1 MGAYTTTQLLGMR
14 AELPKFSPF
23 FLMMF
28 FPQMV
33 EFETKEVAFDK
44 VVKGKKLAPFVS
56 PMVAGKAN
64 RQAGKTY
71 TSFEPA
77 YVKPKDI
84 VEPGQLLT
92 RAAGEPLSGGM
103 GVVDRRAAAVVDLLD
118 EQDKSITRREE
129 WMAVQAVLNG
139 KVTVE
144 GEGYETMEVDF
155 GRSAG
160 NNVTLAGAA
169 KWDTVDTATYDPTDD
184 LTDWAEKSKSIP
196 DLLIFSKAGWK
207 LFSKFKAVKDNL
219 DTTRAGNTSELQLGP
234 QLANPVQ
241 YKGRFGEYECYVY
254 AGKYDDEDGNEQE
267 FMPGSLMVMAPSGY
281 QGVRC
286 YGAIQDA
293 KANANGVVAASRY
306 PKNWFTED
314 PSVENLMTQSAPLM
328 VVPTPDDF
336 VVIEVA

>member
-14 AELPKFSPF
+14 EELPKFTPF
-23 FLMMF
+23 FLQMF

-33 EFETKEVAFDK
+33 EFEEKEVAFDK

-64 RQAGKTY
+64 RQAGKTF

-84 VEPGQLLT
+84 VEPHQLLT
-92 RAAGEPLSGGM
+92 RMAGEPLAGGM
-103 GVVDRRAAAVVDLLD
+103 AVQDRRGAAVVSLLVEH
-118 EQDKSITRREE
+118 EQSIVRREE
-129 WMAVQAVLNG
+129 WMAVQAVLYG
-139 KVTVE
+139 KVVVE
-144 GEGYETMEVDF
+144 GEGYETKEVDF
-155 GRSAG
+155 GRDPQ
-160 NNVTLAGAA
+160 NNITLAGAA
-169 KWDTVDTATYDPTDD
+169 KWDQVDKSTYDPTDD
-184 LTDWAEKSKSIP
+184 LTEWAEKSKSIP
-196 DLLIFSKAGWK
+196 DTLIFTKAGWK
-207 LFSKFKAVKDNL
+207 HFSKFQAVKDDL
-219 DTTRAGNTSELQLGP
+219 DKDRSGSTSELQLGP

-241 YKGRFGEYECYVY
+241 YKGRFGEYACYVY
-254 AGKYDDEDGNEQE
+254 AGKYDDDDGNEVE
-267 FMPGSLMVMAPSGY
+267 FMPGAMMLMAPSGY

-293 KANANGVVAASRY
+293 KANASGIVASSRY

-328 VVPTPDDF
+328 VVPTPNDF
-336 VVIEVA
+336 VVVEVA